1 MPDDLR
7 LYWLLGELYNAQKS
21 ETAAPNRAGV
31 LAALQIF
38 RELSAYEASD
48 DVKNQL
54 KKRIG
59 VLLTAKEQFDR
70 ENTSLLEKGL
80 TDVEKKSVPAFTL
93 DWRAVGISF
102 ALGFV
107 MAFFVL
113 WQVRE
118 IQRRRMAR

>member
-1 MPDDLR
+1 
-7 LYWLLGELYNAQKS
+7 
-21 ETAAPNRAGV
+21 

-38 RELSAYEASD
+38 TELSAVEASD
-48 DVKNQL
+48 EVKKQL
-54 KKRIG
+54 KVRIG

-70 ENTSLLEKGL
+70 ENTGILEKGL
-80 TDVEKKSVPAFTL
+80 VAIEKKNAPGFAV
-93 DWRAVGISF
+93 DWRTVGISF

-107 MAFFVL
+107 LAFFVL